1 MKLLGLKSQTLASER
16 DQLREARPALLQRA
30 AQLRLELEDAEARVA
45 SDSSAA
51 SGREKELR
59 EVESKIAA
67 AEKSLAALDAKLAK
81 ARRLLSAARVFSLTC
96 CCCCKKAVAQEE
108 SGAASLR
115 QMQTRLD
122 ELLQREARG
131 AQFKSKKVCCLFCFW
146 RAVL

>member
-1 MKLLGLKSQTLASER
+1 MFILCVFQAVKLLGLKSQTLASER

-81 ARRLLSAARVFSLTC
+81 ARRLEKGPCFQSDV
-96 CCCCKKAVAQEE
+96 
-108 SGAASLR
+108 
-115 QMQTRLD
+115 
-122 ELLQREARG
+122 LL
-131 AQFKSKKVCCLFCFW
+131 LF
-146 RAVL
+146 